1 MGIIQEMLTQD
12 HEKKQTIDRKV
23 SEQHIL
29 PTQVEQQKAND
40 VIRIISEKYADKLK
54 DHSIQEIENELIE
67 AIREECESLNLSY
80 EEQKRIEKTVI
91 VTALG
96 QGPIEEYLRDP
107 TVTEI
112 VVQRYDNV
120 VIERNGKIESVKAVF
135 FSEDHLVNTIERIV
149 QSADRQIN
157 ITYPIADAKLADGS
171 RVNATIPPVT
181 PDGATL
187 TIRKF
192 NMNWLKGKDYIR
204 MRALN
209 KEMLYF
215 LERCVKGRQ
224 SIFISGGTGSGKTTL
239 LNMLSEFIPNDEL
252 IITIEDVCELQLR
265 QKNVRRMEVRVSNNK
280 EMMKIDQQALVKAA
294 LRQRPDRIILGE
306 TRDGS
311 IVDLVSAMSTGHDG
325 SISTAHANSPR
336 NLCDV
341 RIPIMYSMNKDSDFS
356 ERSIAMQIAEAI
368 KIIVQISRMPDG
380 SRKITY
386 ITHVDGITPDG
397 KVNLKDIFHYDSSTG
412 EFMKTGYYPEK
423 IIESIKSKGLDFEE
437 GIFRKC
443 GKENNPEEQ
452 EAG

>member
-1 MGIIQEMLTQD
+1 
-12 HEKKQTIDRKV
+12 
-23 SEQHIL
+23 
-29 PTQVEQQKAND
+29 
-40 VIRIISEKYADKLK
+40 
-54 DHSIQEIENELIE
+54 
-67 AIREECESLNLSY
+67 
-80 EEQKRIEKTVI
+80 
-91 VTALG
+91 
-96 QGPIEEYLRDP
+96 
-107 TVTEI
+107 
-112 VVQRYDNV
+112 
-120 VIERNGKIESVKAVF
+120 
-135 FSEDHLVNTIERIV
+135 
-149 QSADRQIN
+149 
-157 ITYPIADAKLADGS
+157 
-171 RVNATIPPVT
+171 
-181 PDGATL
+181 
-187 TIRKF
+187 
-192 NMNWLKGKDYIR
+192 MNWLKGKDYIR
-204 MRALN
+204 MHALN

-386 ITHVDGITPDG
+386 ITHVDGVTPDG
-397 KVNLKDIFHYDSSTG
+397 KVNLKDIFRYDPSTR

-437 GIFRKC
+437 GIFRRSS
-443 GKENNPEEQ
+443 KENNPEEQ
-452 EAG
+452 EVR

>member
-1 MGIIQEMLTQD
+1 
-12 HEKKQTIDRKV
+12 
-23 SEQHIL
+23 
-29 PTQVEQQKAND
+29 
-40 VIRIISEKYADKLK
+40 
-54 DHSIQEIENELIE
+54 
-67 AIREECESLNLSY
+67 
-80 EEQKRIEKTVI
+80 
-91 VTALG
+91 
-96 QGPIEEYLRDP
+96 
-107 TVTEI
+107 
-112 VVQRYDNV
+112 
-120 VIERNGKIESVKAVF
+120 
-135 FSEDHLVNTIERIV
+135 
-149 QSADRQIN
+149 
-157 ITYPIADAKLADGS
+157 
-171 RVNATIPPVT
+171 
-181 PDGATL
+181 
-187 TIRKF
+187 
-192 NMNWLKGKDYIR
+192 
-204 MRALN
+204 
-209 KEMLYF
+209 
-215 LERCVKGRQ
+215 
-224 SIFISGGTGSGKTTL
+224 
-239 LNMLSEFIPNDEL
+239 MLSEFIPNDEL

-306 TRDGS
+306 TREGS

-386 ITHVDGITPDG
+386 ITHVDGVTPDG
-397 KVNLKDIFHYDSSTG
+397 KVNLKDIFRYDSSTG

>member
-192 NMNWLKGKDYIR
+192 NMKRTKR
-204 MRALN
+204 R
-209 KEMLYF
+209 
-215 LERCVKGRQ
+215 
-224 SIFISGGTGSGKTTL
+224 
-239 LNMLSEFIPNDEL
+239 LSLTANIPDWG
-252 IITIEDVCELQLR
+252 IIKKL
-265 QKNVRRMEVRVSNNK
+265 
-280 EMMKIDQQALVKAA
+280 
-294 LRQRPDRIILGE
+294 
-306 TRDGS
+306 
-311 IVDLVSAMSTGHDG
+311 
-325 SISTAHANSPR
+325 
-336 NLCDV
+336 
-341 RIPIMYSMNKDSDFS
+341 
-356 ERSIAMQIAEAI
+356 
-368 KIIVQISRMPDG
+368 
-380 SRKITY
+380 
-386 ITHVDGITPDG
+386 
-397 KVNLKDIFHYDSSTG
+397 
-412 EFMKTGYYPEK
+412 
-423 IIESIKSKGLDFEE
+423 
-437 GIFRKC
+437 
-443 GKENNPEEQ
+443 
-452 EAG
+452 

>member
-192 NMNWLKGKDYIR
+192 NMN
-204 MRALN
+204 
-209 KEMLYF
+209 
-215 LERCVKGRQ
+215 
-224 SIFISGGTGSGKTTL
+224 
-239 LNMLSEFIPNDEL
+239 
-252 IITIEDVCELQLR
+252 
-265 QKNVRRMEVRVSNNK
+265 
-280 EMMKIDQQALVKAA
+280 
-294 LRQRPDRIILGE
+294 
-306 TRDGS
+306 
-311 IVDLVSAMSTGHDG
+311 
-325 SISTAHANSPR
+325 
-336 NLCDV
+336 
-341 RIPIMYSMNKDSDFS
+341 
-356 ERSIAMQIAEAI
+356 
-368 KIIVQISRMPDG
+368 
-380 SRKITY
+380 
-386 ITHVDGITPDG
+386 
-397 KVNLKDIFHYDSSTG
+397 
-412 EFMKTGYYPEK
+412 
-423 IIESIKSKGLDFEE
+423 
-437 GIFRKC
+437 
-443 GKENNPEEQ
+443 
-452 EAG
+452 

>member
-215 LERCVKGRQ
+215 LER
-224 SIFISGGTGSGKTTL
+224 
-239 LNMLSEFIPNDEL
+239 
-252 IITIEDVCELQLR
+252 
-265 QKNVRRMEVRVSNNK
+265 
-280 EMMKIDQQALVKAA
+280 
-294 LRQRPDRIILGE
+294 
-306 TRDGS
+306 
-311 IVDLVSAMSTGHDG
+311 
-325 SISTAHANSPR
+325 
-336 NLCDV
+336 
-341 RIPIMYSMNKDSDFS
+341 
-356 ERSIAMQIAEAI
+356 
-368 KIIVQISRMPDG
+368 
-380 SRKITY
+380 
-386 ITHVDGITPDG
+386 
-397 KVNLKDIFHYDSSTG
+397 
-412 EFMKTGYYPEK
+412 
-423 IIESIKSKGLDFEE
+423 
-437 GIFRKC
+437 
-443 GKENNPEEQ
+443 
-452 EAG
+452 

>member
-1 MGIIQEMLTQD
+1 M
-12 HEKKQTIDRKV
+12 
-23 SEQHIL
+23 
-29 PTQVEQQKAND
+29 
-40 VIRIISEKYADKLK
+40 
-54 DHSIQEIENELIE
+54 
-67 AIREECESLNLSY
+67 
-80 EEQKRIEKTVI
+80 
-91 VTALG
+91 
-96 QGPIEEYLRDP
+96 
-107 TVTEI
+107 
-112 VVQRYDNV
+112 

-204 MRALN
+204 MHALN

-386 ITHVDGITPDG
+386 ITHVDGVTPDG
-397 KVNLKDIFHYDSSTG
+397 KVNLKDIFRYDPSTR

-437 GIFRKC
+437 GIFRRSS
-443 GKENNPEEQ
+443 KENNPEEQ
-452 EAG
+452 EVR